1 MSLSLIKINFTT
13 RGVMICSRMNVTD
26 AIAKIL
32 AEEGVEHLIGFPS
45 NPLFDD
51 DAAEEAG
58 VRPIVVRQ
66 ERTGAH
72 ILDGI
77 ARITSGEQVEAF
89 ACQHGPG
96 TENSVGGIAQAY
108 AESAPIVA
116 IPAGYSRAKTNTDPK
131 FSSLINYQA
140 VSKTTE
146 QLTDPDAV
154 EETFRRAFQTAR
166 NGRQRPAVVEVP
178 KDVFHLDA
186 PDFDYETTSST
197 RAGPDPHAIS
207 EAADALLGADLPVL
221 YAGQGVHYAKAWEP
235 LTELAEL
242 LEAPVATSL
251 NGKSAFPE
259 DHPLSLGAGS
269 KSEPRQLN
277 HFIHEADVLFGIG
290 CSFTK
295 TAYGITPPT
304 EDNTLIHSTNDP
316 GDVDKDYKSDL
327 AVIGDAKLVLEA
339 LVDEIG
345 NRVGD
350 DTDFGRYDDVTAEI
364 EEVEQA
370 WLDDWSDVLESDE
383 TPINPY
389 RVVKELDETLDKDEV
404 VATADAGNARDF
416 MAPFFEVTEPLSYL
430 GWGKTT
436 QLGYG
441 LGLMMGAKLSKP
453 EKTCVH
459 VMGDGAIGMTG
470 MDFETAVRED
480 IPIIA
485 VVLNNFEMAS
495 YDTPFS
501 GHYADFAES
510 MGGYGER
517 IEDPDNVADAI
528 ERAVEKTKEGTP
540 VLLEFLTAQ
549 YTKLSRPDLE

>member
-1 MSLSLIKINFTT
+1 
-13 RGVMICSRMNVTD
+13 MNVTNG
-26 AIAKIL
+26 IAHVL
-32 AEEGVEHLIGFPS
+32 AAEGVEHLIGFPS
-45 NPLFDD
+45 HPLFDEN
-51 DAAEEAG
+51 AAEEVG
-58 VRPIVVRQ
+58 IRQIVVRQ

-77 ARITSGEQVEAF
+77 ARVTSGEQVEAF

-116 IPAGYSRAKTNTDPK
+116 LPAGYSRAKTNTDPK
-131 FSSLINYQA
+131 FSSLLNYQP

-154 EETFRRAFQTAR
+154 GETIRRAFQATR
-166 NGRQRPAVVEVP
+166 NGRQRPAVVELP
-178 KDVFHLDA
+178 KDVFDEDVGEIDYSPTKSTRTAPDPDAIPDVVDVLLDA
-186 PDFDYETTSST
+186 EQ
-197 RAGPDPHAIS
+197 
-207 EAADALLGADLPVL
+207 PVIN
-221 YAGQGVHYAKAWEP
+221 AGQGIHYAKAWE
-235 LTELAEL
+235 LLREVAEL
-242 LEAPVATSL
+242 LEVPVATTL

-269 KSEPRQLN
+269 KSEPRELN
-277 HFIHEADVLFGIG
+277 RFLEKADVVFGIG

-295 TAYGITPPT
+295 TAYGITVPDDKT
-304 EDNTLIHSTNDP
+304 VVHATLDP
-316 GDVDKDYKSDL
+316 GDIDKDVESEHAL
-327 AVIGDAKLVLEA
+327 VGDAELTLRA
-339 LVDEIG
+339 IRDEL
-345 NRVGD
+345 
-350 DTDFGRYDDVTAEI
+350 TDRLDGKSRGRAEEVATEI
-364 EEVEQA
+364 ESIHETWMDE
-370 WLDDWSDVLESDE
+370 WRPKLTSDE
-383 TPINPY
+383 VPINPY
-389 RVVKELDETLDKDEV
+389 RVVHELDRTLDKENV

-416 MAPFFEVTEPLSYL
+416 MAPFFEVTEPLSYV

-441 LGLMMGAKLSKP
+441 LGLMMGAKLVHP
-453 EKTCVH
+453 EKICVH

-480 IPIIA
+480 IPVLE

-517 IEDPDNVADAI
+517 IEDPDEVAAAI
-528 ERAVEKTKEGTP
+528 RRGVEKTAEGIP
-540 VLLEFLTAQ
+540 VLLEFLTAKE
-549 YTKLSRPDLE
+549 TALSRPDLE

>member
-1 MSLSLIKINFTT
+1 
-13 RGVMICSRMNVTD
+13 MNVTD
-26 AIAKIL
+26 AIAQIL

-51 DAAEEAG
+51 NAAEEVG
-58 VRPIVVRQ
+58 IRPIVVRQ

-72 ILDGI
+72 MLDGI
-77 ARITSGEQVEAF
+77 ARVTSGDQVEAF

-116 IPAGYSRAKTNTDPK
+116 LPAGYSRAKTNTDPK
-131 FSSLINYQA
+131 FSSLINYQH
-140 VSKTTE
+140 VTKTTE

-154 EETFRRAFQTAR
+154 GETVRRAFQAAR
-166 NGRQRPAVVEVP
+166 NGRQRPSLVEIP
-178 KDVFHLDA
+178 KDVFRADVDDFEYSTTTATRSAPDPEAIPEIADVLLDA
-186 PDFDYETTSST
+186 EQ
-197 RAGPDPHAIS
+197 
-207 EAADALLGADLPVL
+207 PVIN
-221 YAGQGVHYAKAWEP
+221 AGQGIHYAKAWEP
-235 LTELAEL
+235 LQELAEL
-242 LEAPVATSL
+242 LEAPVATTL

-269 KSEPRQLN
+269 KSEPRELN
-277 HFIHEADVLFGIG
+277 HFLEQSDVLFGIG

-295 TAYGITPPT
+295 TAYGITVPDGKT
-304 EDNTLIHSTNDP
+304 VIHSTLDS
-316 GDVDKDYKSDL
+316 GDIDKDVSSDY
-327 AVIGDAKLVLEA
+327 AVVGDAKLTLEA
-339 LVDEIG
+339 LCDEISERLDG
-345 NRVGD
+345 ESR
-350 DTDFGRYDDVTAEI
+350 GRYDAVTSEI
-364 EEVEQA
+364 ASVHEE
-370 WLDDWSDVLESDE
+370 WLEEWRPKLTSDE

-389 RVVKELDETLDKDEV
+389 RVVNELNQVLDKENV
-404 VATADAGNARDF
+404 IATADAGNARDF

-441 LGLMMGAKLSKP
+441 LGLMMGAKLVHP
-453 EKTCVH
+453 DKTCVH
-459 VMGDGAIGMTG
+459 VMGDGAIGMVG

-480 IPIIA
+480 IPVLEI
-485 VVLNNFEMAS
+485 VLNNFEMAS

-517 IEDPDNVADAI
+517 VEDPSNVAEAI
-528 ERAVEKTKEGTP
+528 QRGVEKTAEGTP
-540 VLLEFLTAQ
+540 VLLEFLTSKE
-549 YTKLSRPDLE
+549 TELSRPDIT

>member
-1 MSLSLIKINFTT
+1 
-13 RGVMICSRMNVTD
+13 MNVTD
-26 AIAKIL
+26 AIAEIL
-32 AEEGVEHLIGFPS
+32 AKEGVEHLIGFPS

-51 DAAEEAG
+51 NAAEEAG

-77 ARITSGEQVEAF
+77 ARITSGDQVEAF

-116 IPAGYSRAKTNTDPK
+116 LPAGYSRAKTNTDPK

-140 VSKTTE
+140 VTKTTE
-146 QLTDPDAV
+146 QLTDPDAT
-154 EETFRRAFQTAR
+154 EETIRRAFQAAR
-166 NGRQRPAVVEVP
+166 NGRQRPGLVEIP
-178 KDVFHLDA
+178 KDVFHEEVGEI
-186 PDFDYETTSST
+186 DYEPTSST
-197 RAGPDPHAIS
+197 RTAPDPHAVS
-207 EAADALLGADLPVL
+207 EAADALLDAELPVIN
-221 YAGQGVHYAKAWEP
+221 AGQGVHYAKAWEP
-235 LTELAEL
+235 LQELAEL

-277 HFIHEADVLFGIG
+277 HFINEADVFFGIG

-304 EDNTLIHSTNDP
+304 DNTLIHSTNDP
-316 GDVDKDYKSDL
+316 GDVDKDVKSDI
-327 AVIGDAKLVLEA
+327 AVIGDAKLTLEA
-339 LVDEIG
+339 LVDEIE

-364 EEVEQA
+364 AEIEQE
-370 WLDDWSDVLESDE
+370 WLDDWADVLESDE

-441 LGLMMGAKLSKP
+441 LGLMMGAKLSEP
-453 EKTCVH
+453 DKTCVH

-517 IEDPDNVADAI
+517 VEDPDNISDAI

-540 VLLEFLTAQ
+540 VLLEFLTAK

>member
-1 MSLSLIKINFTT
+1 MYPD
-13 RGVMICSRMNVTD
+13 RMNVTD
-26 AIAKIL
+26 AIAEIL
-32 AEEGVEHLIGFPS
+32 AAEGVNHLIGFPS

-51 DAAEEAG
+51 NAAEEAG
-58 VRPIVVRQ
+58 IRSIVVRQ

-77 ARITSGEQVEAF
+77 ARITSGDQVEAF

-116 IPAGYSRAKTNTDPK
+116 LPAGYSRAKTNTDPK
-131 FSSLINYQA
+131 FSSLVNYQH
-140 VSKTTE
+140 VTKTTE

-154 EETFRRAFQTAR
+154 EETIRRAFQAAR
-166 NGRQRPAVVEVP
+166 NGRQRPGLVEIP
-178 KDVFHLDA
+178 KDVFRMEAGDI
-186 PDFDYETTSST
+186 DYQPTTST
-197 RAGPDPHAIS
+197 RSGPDPKAI
-207 EAADALLGADLPVL
+207 EDAADALLDADLPVIN
-221 YAGQGVHYAKAWEP
+221 AGQGVHYAKAWEP
-235 LTELAEL
+235 LQELSEL
-242 LEAPVATSL
+242 LEAPVATTL

-259 DHPLSLGAGS
+259 DHPLALGAGS
-269 KSEPRQLN
+269 KSETRQLN
-277 HFIHEADVLFGIG
+277 HFVNEADVLFGIG

-316 GDVDKDYKSDL
+316 GDVDKDYQSDL

-339 LVDEIG
+339 LVDEIED
-345 NRVGD
+345 RVD

-364 EEVEQA
+364 EELESE
-370 WLDDWSDVLESDE
+370 WLDEWSDVLQSDE

-389 RVVKELDETLDKDEV
+389 RVVHELNETLDKEEV

-416 MAPFFEVTEPLSYL
+416 MAPFFDVTEPLSYL

-441 LGLMMGAKLSKP
+441 LGLMMGAKLVNP
-453 EKTCVH
+453 EKICVH
-459 VMGDGAIGMTG
+459 VMGDGAIGMVG

-517 IEDPDNVADAI
+517 IEDPSEISGAI
-528 ERAVEKTKEGTP
+528 ERAVQKNKEGTP
-540 VLLEFLTAQ
+540 VLLEFLTAK
-549 YTKLSRPDLE
+549 YTELSRPDLE

>member
-1 MSLSLIKINFTT
+1 
-13 RGVMICSRMNVTD
+13 MNVTD
-26 AIAKIL
+26 AIAQIL

-51 DAAEEAG
+51 EAAKEAG
-58 VRPIVVRQ
+58 IRPIVVRQ

-77 ARITSGEQVEAF
+77 ARITSGDQVEAF

-108 AESAPIVA
+108 AESAPVVA
-116 IPAGYSRAKTNTDPK
+116 LPAGYSRAKTNTDPK
-131 FSSLINYQA
+131 FSSLLNYQH
-140 VSKTTE
+140 VTKTAE
-146 QLTDPDAV
+146 QLTDPEAV
-154 EETFRRAFQTAR
+154 DETIRRAFQAAR
-166 NGRQRPAVVEVP
+166 NGRQRPSLVEIP
-178 KDVFHLDA
+178 KDVFREEVD
-186 PDFDYETTSST
+186 DFDYSPTSST
-197 RAGPDPHAIS
+197 RSAPDPEAIP
-207 EAADALLGADLPVL
+207 EIADALLEAECPVIN
-221 YAGQGVHYAKAWEP
+221 AGQGVHYAKAWEP
-235 LTELAEL
+235 LQELAEL
-242 LEAPVATSL
+242 LEAPVATTL

-269 KSEPRQLN
+269 KSEPRELN
-277 HFIHEADVLFGIG
+277 HFLEKSDVIFGVG
-290 CSFTK
+290 CSFTQ
-295 TAYGITPPT
+295 TAYGITVPDGKT
-304 EDNTLIHSTNDP
+304 VIHSTLDA
-316 GDVDKDYKSDL
+316 GDIDKDVESDYGL
-327 AVIGDAKLVLEA
+327 VGDAKLTLEA
-339 LVDEIG
+339 LCEEIDSRLEGESRGRFDE
-345 NRVGD
+345 V
-350 DTDFGRYDDVTAEI
+350 ASEI
-364 EEVEQA
+364 SSVHEEWIE
-370 WLDDWSDVLESDE
+370 DWKPKLTSDE
-383 TPINPY
+383 KPINPY
-389 RVVKELDETLDKDEV
+389 RVVRELDDVLDKENV

-416 MAPFFEVTEPLSYL
+416 MAPFFEVTEPLSYI

-441 LGLMMGAKLSKP
+441 LGLMMGAKLVHP

-480 IPIIA
+480 IPVIEI
-485 VVLNNFEMAS
+485 VLNNFEMAS

-517 IEDPDNVADAI
+517 VEDPDNVAGAI

-540 VLLEFLTAQ
+540 VLLEFLTSKE
-549 YTKLSRPDLE
+549 TELSRPDLE

>member
-1 MSLSLIKINFTT
+1 MYPDT
-13 RGVMICSRMNVTD
+13 MNVTD
-26 AIAKIL
+26 AIADIL

-51 DAAEEAG
+51 NAAEEAG
-58 VRPIVVRQ
+58 IRSIVVRQ

-72 ILDGI
+72 MLDGI
-77 ARITSGEQVEAF
+77 ARITSGDQVEAF

-116 IPAGYSRAKTNTDPK
+116 LPAGYSRAKTNTDPK
-131 FSSLINYQA
+131 FSSLVNYQH
-140 VSKTTE
+140 VTKTTE
-146 QLTDPDAV
+146 QLTDPDAT
-154 EETFRRAFQTAR
+154 EETIRRAFQAAR
-166 NGRQRPAVVEVP
+166 NGRQRPGLVEIP
-178 KDVFHLDA
+178 KDVFREEVGDI
-186 PDFDYETTSST
+186 DYTPTSST
-197 RAGPDPHAIS
+197 RSGPDPKAIS
-207 EAADALLGADLPVL
+207 DAADALLDADLPVIN
-221 YAGQGVHYAKAWEP
+221 AGQGVHYAKAWEP
-235 LTELAEL
+235 LKELAEL
-242 LEAPVATSL
+242 LEAPVATTL

-339 LVDEIG
+339 LIDEIES
-345 NRVGD
+345 RID
-350 DTDFGRYDDVTAEI
+350 DEDFGRYDDVTSEIADIEAE
-364 EEVEQA
+364 
-370 WLDDWSDVLESDE
+370 WLDDWSDVLESDD

-389 RVVKELDETLDKDEV
+389 RVVHELDQTLDKEEI

-416 MAPFFEVTEPLSYL
+416 MAAFFNVTEPLSYL

-441 LGLMMGAKLSKP
+441 MGLMMGAKLAKP

-459 VMGDGAIGMTG
+459 VMGDGAIGMVG

-485 VVLNNFEMAS
+485 IVLNNFEMAS

-501 GHYADFAES
+501 GNYAEFAES

-517 IEDPDNVADAI
+517 VEDPAEISDAI
-528 ERAVEKTKEGTP
+528 ERAVQKNEEGTP
-540 VLLEFLTAQ
+540 VLLEFLTAK
-549 YTKLSRPDLE
+549 YTELSRPDLE